1 MAVDRVLTILFQ
13 HILLPPFPHTP
24 RAVAAR
30 GVMLSGATTESLQI
44 KNIKLLIVTDIK
56 VRIDSSSLSGFRFGW
71 GRARLFTKKSY
82 TKNCTIMF
90 CHVREKIVPD
100 VGASFLQDVVVFVV
114 VRKAYDTR
122 CSQAVPH
129 PSTILARRC
138 LTAVIGREQVC
149 SSWYGRR
156 RSVARICPR
165 QSSSS
170 FSLHTTSQSSKK
182 NRPHGSE
189 HWIVT
194 DKKYQTTYSH

>member
-1 MAVDRVLTILFQ
+1 M
-13 HILLPPFPHTP
+13 
-24 RAVAAR
+24 
-30 GVMLSGATTESLQI
+30 
-44 KNIKLLIVTDIK
+44 
-56 VRIDSSSLSGFRFGW
+56 RIDSSSLSGFRFGW

-156 RSVARICPR
+156 QSVDNFVSTH
-165 QSSSS
+165 SSSS
-170 FSLHTTSQSSKK
+170 FSPHTTSSS
-182 NRPHGSE
+182 SE
-189 HWIVT
+189 RRDALRCNHRIVT
-194 DKKYQTTYSH
+194 DKKISNF

>member
-1 MAVDRVLTILFQ
+1 MAVDRVTRFFPRHNL
-13 HILLPPFPHTP
+13 LLPFLCTP

-156 RSVARICPR
+156 QSVDKFFSTH
-165 QSSSS
+165 SSSS
-170 FSLHTTSQSSKK
+170 FSPHTTSSS
-182 NRPHGSE
+182 SE
-189 HWIVT
+189 RRDAPRCNHRIVT
-194 DKKYQTTYSH
+194 DKKYQTSNSH